1 MNYSDVIKQKNR
13 VLAITLLICIVLRG
27 VVNGFFIGLSQI
39 AIFIAG
45 GLVLTGI
52 LLLLAKFINPMVM
65 MYLMV
70 VLMSVICI
78 VLMIAFPCTTN
89 YLMFFLAIFFVVIYE
104 DIRPIIMQT
113 AICAIA
119 MAVFYAKYAD
129 KLAETWTPDAM
140 AMCIVYLVSG
150 MLVYIS
156 LCRMTKSQFAKL
168 QETSKASEEAKGK
181 AESLLGEIGVSV
193 DKLGSTSGKI
203 SESVA
208 NTGEI
213 SNQIAQATDDVAH
226 RAMNEVHSVEEI
238 TRMIE
243 DGVKQVKEVSNAGNI
258 MEEASHATN
267 DKLEEGETL
276 VEELSSRME
285 ELNEKMDAIASSVS
299 RLNEENTK
307 IANILTSLDEIT
319 SQTNLLSLNASIEA
333 ARAGEHGKG
342 FAVVATEIRQLS
354 EDSAQFSE
362 QIKIILDGIKK
373 QTEGL
378 SRDIVNGQDSVGRC
392 SDNAKAV
399 DDSFGEIK
407 ENTMQVIDQA
417 RDIND
422 QANSLES
429 LMNRTLDDVKVIN
442 DNIESTSAAMEEIAS
457 SISELNGSIDNVVV
471 GYNDINSITSS
482 LVSASGRG

>member
-1 MNYSDVIKQKNR
+1 M
-13 VLAITLLICIVLRG
+13 L
-27 VVNGFFIGLSQI
+27 
-39 AIFIAG
+39 
-45 GLVLTGI
+45 
-52 LLLLAKFINPMVM
+52 
-65 MYLMV
+65 
-70 VLMSVICI
+70 
-78 VLMIAFPCTTN
+78 AFPCTTN

-113 AICAIA
+113 VICAVA
-119 MAVFYAKYAD
+119 MAVFYVKYAD
-129 KLAETWTPDAM
+129 RLAETWSADAM

-156 LCRMTKSQFAKL
+156 LCRMTRSQFARL
-168 QETSKASEEAKGK
+168 QETSKASEEAKDK
-181 AESLLGEIGVSV
+181 AESLLGEIGKSV
-193 DKLGSTSGKI
+193 EKLGSTSGKI
-203 SESVA
+203 SESVES
-208 NTGEI
+208 TGEI
-213 SNQIAQATDDVAH
+213 SNQISSATDDVAS
-226 RAMNEVHSVEEI
+226 RAMAEVQSVEEI
-238 TRMIE
+238 TQMIE
-243 DGVKQVKEVSNAGNI
+243 DGVQQVREVSNSGSI
-258 MEEASHATN
+258 MAEASNATN
-267 DKLEEGETL
+267 DKLEEGEGL
-276 VEELSSRME
+276 VEELSSRMQ

-299 RLNEENTK
+299 SLNEENTK
-307 IANILTSLDEIT
+307 IANILNSLDEIT

-362 QIKIILDGIKK
+362 QIKKILDGIRK
-373 QTEGL
+373 QTEEL

-399 DDSFGEIK
+399 DDSFGQIK
-407 ENTMQVIDQA
+407 ENTLQVIDQA

-422 QANSLES
+422 QANSLET
-429 LMNRTLDDVKVIN
+429 LMNRTLENVKDIN
-442 DNIESTSAAMEEIAS
+442 ENIESTSAAMQEIAS

>member
-1 MNYSDVIKQKNR
+1 M
-13 VLAITLLICIVLRG
+13 L
-27 VVNGFFIGLSQI
+27 
-39 AIFIAG
+39 
-45 GLVLTGI
+45 
-52 LLLLAKFINPMVM
+52 
-65 MYLMV
+65 
-70 VLMSVICI
+70 
-78 VLMIAFPCTTN
+78 AFPCTTN

-113 AICAIA
+113 VICAVA
-119 MAVFYAKYAD
+119 MAVFYVRYAD
-129 KLAETWTPDAM
+129 RLAETWSADAM

-156 LCRMTKSQFAKL
+156 LCRMTKSQFARL
-168 QETSKASEEAKGK
+168 QETSKASEEAKDK
-181 AESLLGEIGVSV
+181 AESLLGEIGKSV
-193 DKLGSTSGKI
+193 EKLGSTSGKI
-203 SESVA
+203 SESVES
-208 NTGEI
+208 TGEI
-213 SNQIAQATDDVAH
+213 SNQISSATDDVAS
-226 RAMNEVHSVEEI
+226 RAMAEVQSVEEI
-238 TRMIE
+238 TQMIE
-243 DGVKQVKEVSNAGNI
+243 DGVQQVREVSNSGSI
-258 MEEASHATN
+258 MAEASNATN
-267 DKLEEGETL
+267 DKLEEGEGL
-276 VEELSSRME
+276 VEELSSRMQ

-299 RLNEENTK
+299 SLNEENAK
-307 IANILTSLDEIT
+307 IANILNSLDEIT

-362 QIKIILDGIKK
+362 QIKEILDGIRK
-373 QTEGL
+373 QTEEL

-399 DDSFGEIK
+399 DDSFGQIK
-407 ENTMQVIDQA
+407 ENTLQVIDQA

-422 QANSLES
+422 QANSLET
-429 LMNRTLDDVKVIN
+429 LMNRTLENVKDIN
-442 DNIESTSAAMEEIAS
+442 ENIESTSAAMQEIAS

>member
-13 VLAITLLICIVLRG
+13 ILAITLLICIVLRG
-27 VVNGFFIGLSQI
+27 IVNGFFMGLSQV
-39 AIFIAG
+39 AIFAVG
-45 GLVLTGI
+45 GLILTAA
-52 LLLLAKFINPMVM
+52 LLLLARFVNPMVM

-78 VLMIAFPCTTN
+78 VLMLAFPCTTN

-113 AICAIA
+113 VICAVA
-119 MAVFYAKYAD
+119 MAVFYVRYAD
-129 KLAETWTPDAM
+129 RLAETWSADAM

-156 LCRMTKSQFAKL
+156 LCRMTRSQFARL
-168 QETSKASEEAKGK
+168 QETSRASEEAKGK
-181 AESLLGEIGVSV
+181 AESLLGEIGKSV
-193 DKLGSTSGKI
+193 EKLGSTSGKI
-203 SESVA
+203 SESVES
-208 NTGEI
+208 TGEI
-213 SNQIAQATDDVAH
+213 SNQIASATDDVAS
-226 RAMNEVHSVEEI
+226 RAMAEVQSVEEI
-238 TRMIE
+238 TQMIE
-243 DGVKQVKEVSNAGNI
+243 DGVQQVREVSNSGSI
-258 MEEASHATN
+258 MAEASNATN
-267 DKLEEGETL
+267 DKLEEGEGL
-276 VEELSSRME
+276 VEELSSRMQ

-299 RLNEENTK
+299 SLNEENTK
-307 IANILTSLDEIT
+307 IANILNSLDEIT

-362 QIKIILDGIKK
+362 QIKKILDGIRK
-373 QTEGL
+373 QTEEL

-399 DDSFGEIK
+399 DDSFGQIK
-407 ENTMQVIDQA
+407 ENTLQVIDQA

-422 QANSLES
+422 QANSLET
-429 LMNRTLDDVKVIN
+429 LMNRTLENVKDIN
-442 DNIESTSAAMEEIAS
+442 ENIESTSAAMQEIAS